1 MGDDLL
7 LILIPTLVTS
17 LGALAM
23 AILTYRSTRHNT
35 DRTADQQE
43 RAAVMTGYES
53 LCENLREMIR
63 VNNEEIARLRVE
75 LGELRCR
82 LDTERDAW
90 SREREALVERIG
102 ELEALNQRLERQ
114 LNQLRA
120 ETHGR
125 E

>member
-1 MGDDLL
+1 L

-63 VNNEEIARLRVE
+63 VNNEEIARLRAE

-82 LDTERDAW
+82 LDAEREAG

-102 ELEALNQRLERQ
+102 ELETLNGRLERQ
-114 LNQLRA
+114 LNQLRN
-120 ETHGR
+120 ETQGR
-125 E
+125 I